1 MVCREGL
8 GPLTHMADTG
18 RSMYVTI
25 RLNTLITL
33 LSAVL
38 GMLIVFIKLVG
49 VGSIS
54 VGFLFW
60 YMILWLIPVVILSFI
75 LKA

>member
-1 MVCREGL
+1 
-8 GPLTHMADTG
+8 MADTG

-25 RLNTLITL
+25 RLNL
-33 LSAVL
+33 LLTMLCAVL

-49 VGSIS
+49 AGSIG

>member
-1 MVCREGL
+1 
-8 GPLTHMADTG
+8 MADTG

-25 RLNTLITL
+25 RLNML
-33 LSAVL
+33 LTVLCALL
-38 GMLIVFIKLVG
+38 GMLIAFIRLVG
-49 VGSIS
+49 VGSIG

-60 YMILWLIPVVILSFI
+60 YMVLWLIPEVLLSFI